1 MKKILGLDLGT
12 TSIGWAYVHEAENE
26 NEVSTIEKIGVRV
39 NPLTV
44 DEQINF
50 EKGKPITTNA
60 TRTLSRSARRN
71 LQRYKLRREHLIS
84 ILKEN
89 NWIKDNT
96 LLAENGNQ
104 STFETFLLRDKA
116 ATQQISLEEL
126 SRVLLMIN
134 KKRGYKSS
142 RKVNNTEEGQLI
154 DGMAIAK
161 RLYHEQLTPGQLS
174 LQLIKQGTKKLPD
187 YYRSDLN
194 QELDLIWSFQQKF
207 YPEVFTPAFKELL
220 KGKGLRATSTQFWTS
235 YSFNTADN
243 KGTRDEKK
251 LQSYQW
257 RADALT
263 KQLDKEIVAF
273 VIAEINGQI
282 HNSSGY
288 LGAISDRSKEL
299 YFNQWTVGQY
309 LYKQLIDNP
318 HTRLKNQVFYR
329 QDYLDEFEKIW
340 DTQSKF
346 YPKELTP
353 ILKEEIRDTII
364 FYQRKL
370 KSQKGLISFC
380 EFEQEQKVINGKT
393 KTIGQRVTPKSSPLF
408 QEFKIWQQLHNVTLR
423 NKETNEIIN
432 LAAEQ
437 KEHLFEELNLKGKL
451 SNAQVL
457 KLIEYKPKKWELNY
471 SELEGNN
478 TNKALYNAYLDIIDI
493 AGYDI
498 RNELKIKLNKD
509 DIELSDLDVNASEI
523 KEMIFSIFKHLG
535 INTEILEFD
544 ATLEGKAFEK
554 QASYQLWHLLYSYE
568 EDNSPTGLDRLYD
581 LLQKKFNFTLEQAK
595 CVGNVLFQDDYG
607 SLSSKAIRKIF
618 PFIKEN
624 NYSSACEYAGYNH
637 SKHSLTKEE
646 NEKRELKSRLTIL
659 TKNSLRNPVVE
670 KILNQMINV
679 INTLIDG
686 ENEKLVAQGKEP
698 NFQFDEIRIE
708 LARELKKNAKEREE
722 LTKSMTQGKTDHEK
736 FIKILQKED
745 GIKNPTRNDIIRF
758 KLYNE
763 LKNNGY
769 KDLYTNEYI
778 KRQDIFTKE
787 YDIEHII
794 PQSKL
799 FDDSFSNK
807 TLVRRNVNLKK
818 GNQTAYDFI
827 LSEYGQEKANEFET
841 RVTDLFS
848 LGQTEGIS
856 KAKHKKLL
864 MRENEIGEG
873 FIERDLRETQYIAKK
888 AKSMLFEITRFVV
901 STSGKITDRLRDD
914 WGLINVMKELNLQ
927 KYRDAGLTEFIEMK
941 DGNKKEV
948 ITDWTKR
955 NDHRHHAMDALTV
968 AFTKH
973 NHIQYLNNL
982 NARKNENAKKHST
995 IIAIETKETHIE
1007 KDNLG
1012 NRKRVFNEPIPNF
1025 RNIAKAHLENV
1036 LISHK
1041 AKNKVVTKNI
1051 NKISGQKV
1059 GQQTLTPRGQ
1069 LHKETVYGKIRQY
1082 VSKEEKVGPKFTVD
1096 IIEQVSNP
1104 TYRNLL
1110 LKRLEEN
1117 NNDPKKAF
1125 GGKNALNKT
1134 PIYISLEK
1142 DTKVPEIVKLV
1153 WLEDDYT
1160 IRKEVSPDL
1169 KIDKVIDEG
1178 VKRILQQRLKDYDN
1192 NAKTAFSDLDKNP
1205 IWLNEEKGIAIKRV
1219 TISGVKNALP
1229 LHIKK
1234 DHLGQPILD
1243 NKGREIPV
1251 DFISTGNNHHVA
1263 IYEDENGKLQESVV
1277 SLFEAVERV
1286 NQQLPIIDKTLNQHL
1301 GWKFLFTMKQNE
1313 LFLFPT
1319 DDFNPKEVDL
1329 FDKKNYAVISKHLFR
1344 VQKIST
1350 KNYMFTHHLETK
1362 AIDGETLKNKKT
1374 LAEKVYYSIRTPE
1387 NLINIIK
1394 VRTNHLG
1401 EIVHIGEY

>member
-1 MKKILGLDLGT
+1 MKRILGLDLGT
-12 TSIGWAYVHEAENE
+12 NSIGWAYVHEAEHE
-26 NEVSTIEKIGVRV
+26 GEVSSIEKIGVRV

-60 TRTLSRSARRN
+60 SRTLSRSARRN

-84 ILKEN
+84 ILMEN
-89 NWIKDNT
+89 NWITSQT
-96 LLAENGNQ
+96 LLTENGNQ
-104 STFETFLLRDKA
+104 STFETFRLRDKA

-126 SRVLLMIN
+126 SRVFLMIN

-142 RKVNNTEEGQLI
+142 RKVNNAEEGQLI

-174 LQLIKQGTKKLPD
+174 LELIKQGVKKLPD

-194 QELDLIWSFQQKF
+194 QEFDLIWDFQQKF
-207 YPEVFTPAFKELL
+207 YPEIFTHTFKEVL
-220 KGKGLRATSTQFWTS
+220 KGKGLKATAAQFWTIFN
-235 YSFNTADN
+235 FNTAEN
-243 KGTRDEKK
+243 KGSRDEKK

-263 KQLDKEIVAF
+263 KQLDKEVVAF
-273 VIAEINGQI
+273 VIAELNGQI

-309 LYKQLIDNP
+309 LYKQLHDNP

-340 DTQSKF
+340 NTQARF
-346 YPKELTP
+346 YPKELTSV
-353 ILKEEIRDTII
+353 LKEEIRDTVI

-380 EFEQEQKVINGKT
+380 EFEQGQKVISGKT
-393 KTIGQRVTPKSSPLF
+393 KTIGHRVIPKSSPLF
-408 QEFKIWQQLHNVTLR
+408 QEFKIWQQLHNVTLT
-423 NKETNEIIN
+423 NKETNETN
-432 LAAEQ
+432 YLAAEQ
-437 KEHLFEELNLKGKL
+437 KEHLFAELNLKGKL
-451 SNAQVL
+451 TSAQVL

-471 SELEGNN
+471 TELEGNS
-478 TNKALYNAYLDIIDI
+478 TNKALYNAYLDILDI
-493 AGYDI
+493 EGYDV
-498 RNELKIKLNKD
+498 RNELKIQLNRD
-509 DIELSDLDVNASEI
+509 DIELSDLDVNAFEI
-523 KEMIFSIFKHLG
+523 KEMVGSIFTDLG
-535 INTEILEFD
+535 INTAILEFN
-544 ATLEGKAFEK
+544 AILEGDALEQ

-568 EDNSPTGLDRLYD
+568 EDNSPTGLNKLYD
-581 LLQKKFNFTLEQAK
+581 LLQNKFNFTLEQAK
-595 CVGNVLFQDDYG
+595 RIGNVLFQDDYG

-618 PFIKEN
+618 PYIKEN
-624 NYSSACEYAGYNH
+624 NYSTACELAGYNH
-637 SKHSLTKEE
+637 SKYSLTKEE
-646 NEKRELKSRLTIL
+646 NEKRVLKSRLTIL

-679 INTLIDG
+679 VNTLIDE
-686 ENEKLVAQGKEP
+686 ENNKLVVQGKEP

-722 LTKSMTQGKTDHEK
+722 LTKSIVQGKTDHEK
-736 FIKILQKED
+736 FIKILQNED

-778 KRQDIFTKE
+778 ERKDIFTKE

-794 PQSKL
+794 PQSRL

-827 LSEYGQEKANEFET
+827 HSEYGPKKAEEFEA
-841 RVTDLFS
+841 RVIDLFS
-848 LGQTEGIS
+848 LGQSEGIS
-856 KAKHKKLL
+856 KAKYKKLL

-888 AKSMLFEITRFVV
+888 AKSMLFEITRNVV

-927 KYRDAGLTEFIEMK
+927 KYRDAGLTSFIEMK
-941 DGNKKEV
+941 DGNTKEV
-948 ITDWTKR
+948 IVNWTKR

-973 NHIQYLNNL
+973 THIQYLNNL
-982 NARKNENAKKHST
+982 NARKNTADKLHNN
-995 IIAIETKETHIE
+995 IIAIERKETHID
-1007 KDNLG
+1007 KDTLG

-1025 RNIAKAHLENV
+1025 RSLAKKHLEHV

-1051 NKISGQKV
+1051 NKIRGQKV

-1069 LHKETVYGKIRQY
+1069 LHKETVYGKIRKY
-1082 VSKEEKVGPKFTVD
+1082 VSKEEKIGPKFTVD
-1096 IIEQVSNP
+1096 VIEQVSNP
-1104 TYRNLL
+1104 IYKSLL
-1110 LKRLEEN
+1110 FSRLQEN

-1125 GGKNALNKT
+1125 GGKNSLNKT
-1134 PIYISLEK
+1134 PVYISLEK
-1142 DTKVPEIVKLV
+1142 GSKIPEVVKLV
-1153 WLEDDYT
+1153 WLEEEYT
-1160 IRKEVSPDL
+1160 IRKEITPDL

-1178 VKRILQQRLKDYDN
+1178 IRRILQQRLKDNDN
-1192 NAKTAFSDLDKNP
+1192 NAKIAFSNLDKNP
-1205 IWLNEEKGIAIKRV
+1205 IWLNKEKGISIKRV

-1229 LHIKK
+1229 LHNKK

-1251 DFISTGNNHHVA
+1251 DFINTGNNHHVA

-1319 DDFNPKEVDL
+1319 DDFNPTEIDL

-1344 VQKIST
+1344 VQK
-1350 KNYMFTHHLETK
+1350 FTIKDYFFRHHLETNVEDSK
-1362 AIDGETLKNKKT
+1362 ELK
-1374 LAEKVYYSIRTPE
+1374 SITWRRE
-1387 NLINIIK
+1387 GINGLQGIIK

-1401 EIVHIGEY
+1401 EIVQIGEY